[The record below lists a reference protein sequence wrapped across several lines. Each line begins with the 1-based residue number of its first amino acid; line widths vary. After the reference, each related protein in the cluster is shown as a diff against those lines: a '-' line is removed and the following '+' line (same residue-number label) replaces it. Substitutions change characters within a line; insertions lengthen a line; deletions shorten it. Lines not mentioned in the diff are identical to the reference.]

1 MATRARDD
9 RRGHRVMSRVQAAV
23 GSAVFFVLAPGT
35 IVGYLPWLLTGW
47 QVRDPLPGWLP
58 LRVLGVTLLLAGVGA
73 IVHAF
78 IRFVVEGLG
87 TPAPVAAPRHLVV
100 GGLYSYVRNPI
111 YVSLVVAI
119 TGEALLLGQLW
130 LLLYAA
136 AVGLF
141 LILWVFVVEEP
152 ALREQFGEEYE
163 TYRRAVPGWWPRLR
177 PWKAG

>member
-1 MATRARDD
+1 
-9 RRGHRVMSRVQAAV
+9 MSRVQAAV

-58 LRVLGVTLLLAGVGA
+58 LRVLGVLLLLAGVGA

-100 GGLYSYVRNPI
+100 GGLYSHVRNPI
-111 YVSLVVAI
+111 YVSLLVAI
-119 TGEALLLGQLW
+119 IGEALLLGQLW
-130 LLLYAA
+130 LLLYAG

-141 LILWVFVVEEP
+141 LSLWVLFLEEP

-177 PWKAG
+177 SWKAG

>member
-1 MATRARDD
+1 
-9 RRGHRVMSRVQAAV
+9 MSRVQAAV

-35 IVGYLPWLLTGW
+35 ILGYLPWLLTGW
-47 QVRDPLPGWLP
+47 QVRDPLPVWLP
-58 LRVLGVTLLLAGVGA
+58 FRFLGVLLLLAGVGA
-73 IVHAF
+73 IVHSF

-100 GGLYSYVRNPI
+100 GGLYSHVRNPI
-111 YVSLVVAI
+111 YVSLLVAI
-119 TGEALLLGQLW
+119 TGEALLLGHLS
-130 LLLYAA
+130 LLVYAG

-141 LILWVFVVEEP
+141 LILWVLIFEEP

-163 TYRRAVPGWWPRLR
+163 TYRRAVPGWWPRVR